1 MNKVERVRAALA
13 GAEVDRVPASFWFH
27 FPRDKAHGE
36 ASVKAHL
43 DYYRESGVDFLKVM
57 NEHPYRANVPIEA
70 PGDWRAVRPA
80 PLSARFYQDQ
90 LDEIRMIVDELQ
102 GECLVVT
109 TLFCPF
115 ASGNHASGN
124 LVSEHLRVD
133 PEAVSEGL
141 GAIATSL
148 AEFAVACV
156 EAGASGIY
164 YAALGGEE
172 ERFTEEEF
180 LRHIK
185 PHDLTVLNAV
195 KGHGEF
201 HLLHICKD
209 RIRLPLYAHYPS
221 HTVNWAATKHNL
233 DLPHGRDLFKRTVV
247 GGLGDRGVVVDGSP
261 DDIRAEVRQVIQDFG
276 TRGLIVGADC
286 TVPTDIPVGNI
297 RTAVEATATV

>member
-13 GAEVDRVPASFWFH
+13 GTEVDRAPASFWFH
-27 FPRDKAHGE
+27 FPRQKADGY
-36 ASVKAHL
+36 ASVKAHM

-57 NEHPYRANVPIEA
+57 NEHPYLANVPIETPA
-70 PGDWRAVRPA
+70 DWRAVRPA
-80 PLSARFYQDQ
+80 PLSALFYQNQ

-124 LVSEHLRVD
+124 LVTEHLKVD

-141 GAIATSL
+141 GAIAASL
-148 AEFAVACV
+148 AEFAVACID
-156 EAGASGIY
+156 AGSSGIY

-172 ERFTEEEF
+172 SRFTEEEF
-180 LRHIK
+180 QRYVK

-209 RIRLPLYAHYPS
+209 HIRLPLYADYPS
-221 HTVNWAATKHNL
+221 HAVNWAATKHNL
-233 DLPHGRDLFKRTVV
+233 SLKRGRDLFKRAVV
-247 GGLGDRGVVVDGSP
+247 GGLDDRGVIVDGSS
-261 DDIRAEVRQVIQDFG
+261 DDIRAEVRRVIEAFG
-276 TRGLIVGADC
+276 ARGLVVGADC
-286 TVPTDIPVGNI
+286 TVPTDIPVNNI
-297 RTAVEATATV
+297 RIAVEATAVE